1 MIDITEK
8 ELKKLK
14 GPNQILGEW
23 KTYLRFVQQFCKEN
37 KIEHPVVVE
46 VGTQY
51 GHQKAHYELFLDA
64 TYIGIDVS
72 DKLSIPDILGD
83 SHKIDTMVKLKQM
96 LNGGKIDILFLDAA
110 HTYNDTLAD
119 YLAYGPLTT
128 GIIAFHDIR
137 HEKGIG
143 ELWRDI
149 QMAEKDNPDITF
161 LSVGAWGNGWCELG
175 IGMLV
180 KGRVKNG

>member
-1 MIDITEK
+1 MVEITEQ

-23 KTYLRFVQQFCKEN
+23 KAYLRFVQQFCKEN
-37 KIEHPVVVE
+37 DIKNPVVVE
-46 VGTQY
+46 VGTQC
-51 GHQKAHYELFLDA
+51 GFQKAHYEKFLDA
-64 TYIGIDVS
+64 IYFGIDIS
-72 DKLSIPDILGD
+72 DKYSKPDIFGD
-83 SHKIDTMVKLKQM
+83 SHKIETMLKLKQM
-96 LNGGKIDILFLDAA
+96 LDGRAIDILFLDAA

-119 YLAYGPLTT
+119 YLVYGSLTT

-143 ELWRDI
+143 ELWRDL
-149 QMAEKDNPDITF
+149 QMAEKDNPSVTF